1 MSVAHT
7 VFHVGVTGLLYAA
20 IVVVWAIFLV
30 PMALRRHDRAAR
42 NRSIERFS
50 SAMRVLSRTDSSSR
64 STSSGRVVVAPSRAV
79 DRATGSPEVQPDTPD
94 TGSSVREPSSR
105 VAAKQAMARRR
116 RVLALL
122 AGATVLV
129 GCFSAF
135 GLLPWWS
142 FAAPLLLVTIFV
154 WMARRHVRLSS
165 DASWSRS
172 ADNRLVTSNVVRRAA
187 ARVDASHGATRYDSG
202 MPDRDDSDDEPTID
216 LTSTQINGVPTLPEE
231 HVVAVRITTA
241 DGSSLWDPLPV
252 TLPTYVDKPVARR
265 TIRTIDLGLPDTQ
278 TADHVGE
285 ARVRATDAERDDD
298 QAEVS
303 QRAANA

>member
-42 NRSIERFS
+42 NRSVERFS

-79 DRATGSPEVQPDTPD
+79 DRASGPLQVQPDTPD
-94 TGSSVREPSSR
+94 TGSSVRGPSSR
-105 VAAKQAMARRR
+105 VAAKKAMARRR

-142 FAAPLLLVTIFV
+142 CAAPLLLVTIFV
-154 WMARRHVRLSS
+154 WVARRQVRLSS

-172 ADNRLVTSNVVRRAA
+172 ADNRLVASNVVRRPA

-202 MPDRDDSDDEPTID
+202 LPDRDDSDDEPTID
-216 LTSTQINGVPTLPEE
+216 LTSAQIKGVPTLPEE
-231 HVVAVRITTA
+231 HVVAVPMTTA

-298 QAEVS
+298 EAEVT